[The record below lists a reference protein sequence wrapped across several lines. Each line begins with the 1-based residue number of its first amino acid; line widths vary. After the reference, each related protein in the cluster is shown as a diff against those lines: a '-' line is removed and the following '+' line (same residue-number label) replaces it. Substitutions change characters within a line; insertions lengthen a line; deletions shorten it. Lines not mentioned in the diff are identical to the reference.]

1 MISSKG
7 QSDMGGMKKNRQL
20 FEKAEKLL
28 VGGGCAGGRI
38 HKALGMPFYIDHA
51 DGSHIFNVDGE
62 DFIDYHCGAGALLF
76 GWNHPRIKA
85 AVESCISKGFYMNF
99 DSEYTLQF
107 AELFTNLVPTV
118 EKIRLTNSGTEAT
131 LAAIRVARAYT
142 GRNLIIKMDG
152 HFHGMHEMIWFNG
165 GCGTDIDE
173 YGETGHID
181 PAVPGFPRYAEKNVK
196 VIEFN
201 NTDALKHVLKK
212 YRGDVAAVIMEPVNY
227 DCGCVPSTG
236 EYMRQVRE
244 LCTSENVLLIYDEV
258 ISGLRFRPGSAQ
270 GYYGIKPDLSTFA
283 KAIAN
288 GFSIALVGGKAEI
301 MDMFNPVGPVV
312 CSGTSSGNMISVMA
326 AIECIKMVLE
336 PGFYDRI
343 EKIERNLCGGLD
355 ELFRKHGIEGHVRS
369 QGAQFA
375 FYFGYDDPELDYRLS
390 ETVRAYRPDMY
401 RRFTEECLAENIYMF
416 DGGGK
421 TFPQHNGFTIAH
433 SDEDIEITIDKID
446 KIFKR
451 LKT

>member
-51 DGSHIFNVDGE
+51 DGSHIFNVE
-62 DFIDYHCGAGALLF
+62 
-76 GWNHPRIKA
+76 
-85 AVESCISKGFYMNF
+85 GFYMNF

-107 AELFTNLVPTV
+107 AELFTKLVPTV

-227 DCGCVPSTG
+227 DCGCVPSTK

-270 GYYGIKPDLSTFA
+270 VYYGVKPDLSTFA

-369 QGAQFA
+369 QGA
-375 FYFGYDDPELDYRLS
+375 
-390 ETVRAYRPDMY
+390 
-401 RRFTEECLAENIYMF
+401 
-416 DGGGK
+416 
-421 TFPQHNGFTIAH
+421 
-433 SDEDIEITIDKID
+433 
-446 KIFKR
+446 
-451 LKT
+451 